1 MIPPPP
7 PMSPDMMEDDE
18 ALGSM
23 LISWYMSGYHTGYY
37 LVSVFD
43 MIFTVLTKTIAYQDF
58 CSLMHFQGLKQGRK
72 EAAAK
77 KFHHK

>member
-7 PMSPDMMEDDE
+7 PISPDMLEDDE

-37 LVSVFD
+37 LVSNDSIQYIHGTEWKLCEFSQKNSFPCKAGSYHGV
-43 MIFTVLTKTIAYQDF
+43 
-58 CSLMHFQGLKQGRK
+58 
-72 EAAAK
+72 
-77 KFHHK
+77 

>member
-7 PMSPDMMEDDE
+7 PISPDMLEDDE

-37 LVSVFD
+37 LVSNYYIHYIHGTEQSMPVQSEKWVF
-43 MIFTVLTKTIAYQDF
+43 
-58 CSLMHFQGLKQGRK
+58 
-72 EAAAK
+72 
-77 KFHHK
+77 